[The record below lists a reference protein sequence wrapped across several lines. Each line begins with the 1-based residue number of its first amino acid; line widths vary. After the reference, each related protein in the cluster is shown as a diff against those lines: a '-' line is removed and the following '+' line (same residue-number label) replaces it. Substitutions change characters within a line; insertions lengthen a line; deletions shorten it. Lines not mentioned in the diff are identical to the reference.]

1 MAISK
6 SFRHDG
12 REVASIELDADNI
25 EACKETASLLYTTIF
40 SRHGAAAANEIFYK
54 QILSK
59 RQIAE
64 QKNFDLLHTALQRLS
79 GRPPIWHLGEPRP
92 ELDGW
97 WHEVTDEAGFADT
110 QSRSVEQV
118 AAELAQENDTMPP
131 ESHELRWGPTG
142 TTSQTT
148 MAKQIRR
155 LIKKQFPAMKVK

>member
-1 MAISK
+1 MAVARA
-6 SFRHDG
+6 FRHDG

-25 EACKETASLLYTTIF
+25 ETCKETASLLYTTIF
-40 SRHGAAAANEIFYK
+40 SHHGAAAANEIFSK

-64 QKNFDLLHTALQRLS
+64 QKNFDLLHTALRRLT
-79 GRPPIWHLGEPRP
+79 GRPPTWHIGEPRP

-97 WHEVTDEAGFADT
+97 QEVTDEAGFADT

-118 AAELAQENDTMPP
+118 AAELAKENDTMPP
-131 ESHELRWGPTG
+131 ESYELRWGPTG